1 MTSLLLEERKLRV
14 SEERAKCLLES
25 LPPPSKTAFVESD
38 TMQLCEW
45 KMAKEDANLKGWW
58 DFKK

>member
-1 MTSLLLEERKLRV
+1 MTALLLEERKPRV
-14 SEERAKCLLES
+14 SEEMAKCLLES
-25 LPPPSKTAFVESD
+25 LPAPSKTVFVESD

-58 DFKK
+58 DFRK